1 MAQFIKRYGPAAD
14 SEYADLYQWSLH
26 HPELFWAAV
35 ADYTDVRFSTP
46 PEVVLRTVG
55 HMKDAVWFAGA
66 TLNFAENLLAGDS
79 SHQIMVCV
87 DESGRRRELTRGEL
101 RAEVAAVAAA
111 LRRCGVKPG
120 DRVAAVL
127 PNCAEAVIAMLAAAS
142 IGAIFSSCSPDF
154 GESSIKDRCGQIS
167 PSVLF
172 VCDGYNYAGK
182 QISCLEKAANIVNA
196 ISSVQQLVVVP
207 FLNTRPDLS
216 GLPDAVMFTDF
227 GIANSPTSY
236 VPLPFSHPLFI
247 LYSSGT
253 TGKPK
258 CIVHGA
264 GGTLLQHK
272 KELLLHV
279 DLHTEDKICY
289 FTTCGWMMWNWLI
302 SALSTGATIVLYDG
316 SPAYPD
322 ADSLLQM
329 AAAEEVTVL
338 GTSPRYLI
346 MLDKSSQDKSSQD
359 NSSQDKSSQDKSSN
373 KQVSGWPA
381 LRTVLS
387 TGAPLEGSSYDFVLK
402 ALGSHVQLSSI
413 SGGTDI
419 ISCFALGNPLLPV
432 YRGELQCC
440 GLGMAVDVFDQAGN
454 SVVGGAGELVCTQA
468 FPSMP
473 LGFWDDNG
481 ETYQATYFE
490 KYPDVWAHGDLAE
503 LTEHGGLQ
511 IYGRTDAVLNPGGV
525 RIGSAEVTSP
535 ALTLSKITDAIAVAQ
550 QHEGGERII
559 LFVVLRE
566 GVELDD
572 GLRNTIIDTIR
583 QQASPRHVPAII
595 LDVPDLPR
603 TISGKTVELAV
614 RAVIHGEPVSN
625 LGALENPE
633 VLDSFRNR
641 L

>member
-1 MAQFIKRYGPAAD
+1 
-14 SEYADLYQWSLH
+14 LYQWSLN

-35 ADYTDVRFSTP
+35 AEYAEVRFSTP
-46 PEVVLRTVG
+46 PEAVLRTAG
-55 HMKDAVWFAGA
+55 HMKDAVWFEGA

-79 SHQIMVCV
+79 SHSLMVCV
-87 DESGRRRELTRGEL
+87 DESGRRRSLTRGEL

-111 LRRCGVKPG
+111 LRQCGVKPG

-142 IGAIFSSCSPDF
+142 VGAVFSSCSPDF
-154 GESSIKDRCGQIS
+154 GESSIKDRFGQIT

-182 QISCLEKAANIVNA
+182 QISCLEKAANIVTA
-196 ISSVQQLVVVP
+196 IRSVKRLVIVP
-207 FLNTRPDLS
+207 FLNARPDLS
-216 GLPDAVMFTDF
+216 GLPDAVLFADF
-227 GIANSPTSY
+227 GIANSPASY
-236 VPLPFSHPLFI
+236 MPLPFAHPLFI

-279 DLHTEDKICY
+279 DLHKEDTIFY
-289 FTTCGWMMWNWLI
+289 FTTCGWMMWNWLV
-302 SALSTGATIVLYDG
+302 SALSTGATLVLYDG
-316 SPAYPD
+316 SPTYPEV
-322 ADSLLQM
+322 DSLLQM
-329 AAAEEVTVL
+329 AAAEEVTVF
-338 GTSPRYLI
+338 GTSPRYLT
-346 MLDKSSQDKSSQD
+346 MLEKSSLDKSSLENAPNEQI
-359 NSSQDKSSQDKSSN
+359 
-373 KQVSGWPA
+373 SGWPA

-387 TGAPLEGSSYDFVLK
+387 TGAPLEVSSYDFVLK
-402 ALGSHVQLSSI
+402 VMGSHVQLSSI
-413 SGGTDI
+413 AGGTDI

-432 YRGELQCC
+432 YRGELQCR

-454 SVVGGAGELVCTQA
+454 SLVAAAGELVCTQP
-468 FPSMP
+468 FPSLP

-481 ETYQATYFE
+481 DKYQATYFE

-503 LTEHGGLQ
+503 LTEHGGLR

-525 RIGSAEVTSP
+525 RIGSSEVTTP
-535 ALTLSKITDAIAVAQ
+535 ALSVSAVTDALAVAQ
-550 QHEGGERII
+550 RQEEGERII

-566 GVELDD
+566 GIELDD
-572 GLRNTIIDTIR
+572 GLRNTIIDAIQ
-583 QQASPRHVPAII
+583 QQASPRHVPAVI
-595 LDVPDLPR
+595 LDVPDMPR
-603 TISGKTVELAV
+603 TISGKHVELAV
-614 RAVIHGEPVSN
+614 RAVIHDEPVSN
-625 LGALENPE
+625 LSALANPEALEY
-633 VLDSFRNR
+633 FRNR